1 MDLGIRGEIALVLGG
16 TQGLALSAAHHLS
29 DAGAVVVLNGRD
41 AEKGSKAVAE
51 LPNPGHFVQGDITI
65 AADRAA
71 IIEQTVALA
80 GAPSILVTNSGG
92 PPPGQFMDHDDETW
106 EAALRNNMLGHIDMT
121 RRVVPAMIAA
131 GWGRIVNVTSFAVR
145 EPYPNLVL
153 ANAVRAGLHGAM
165 ATLAREV
172 ADKGITVNNALPGLM
187 DTPAL
192 QRVYNAQ
199 SQRENIAVEEARDRM
214 AESVPAKQLG
224 TAEDF
229 GPAVAFLCSRHAGYI
244 TGQNLTVDG
253 GLVRALL

>member
-92 PPPGQFMDHDDETW
+92 PPPGQFMDHDDEAW

-121 RRVVPAMIAA
+121 RRVVPAMIVA
-131 GWGRIVNVTSFAVR
+131 GWGRIVNVTSF
-145 EPYPNLVL
+145 
-153 ANAVRAGLHGAM
+153 AVRAGLHGAM

-192 QRVYNAQ
+192 QRVDNAQ
-199 SQRENIAVEEARDRM
+199 FQRENIAVEEARDRM
-214 AESVPAKQLG
+214 AESVPAKRLG

>member
-131 GWGRIVNVTSFAVR
+131 GWGAHRQRHVLCRARTLS
-145 EPYPNLVL
+145 EPG
-153 ANAVRAGLHGAM
+153 AGECRARRAARGNGDAGA
-165 ATLAREV
+165 
-172 ADKGITVNNALPGLM
+172 
-187 DTPAL
+187 
-192 QRVYNAQ
+192 
-199 SQRENIAVEEARDRM
+199 
-214 AESVPAKQLG
+214 
-224 TAEDF
+224 
-229 GPAVAFLCSRHAGYI
+229 
-244 TGQNLTVDG
+244 
-253 GLVRALL
+253 

>member
-1 MDLGIRGEIALVLGG
+1 MDLGIEGQVALVLGG
-16 TQGLALSAAHHLS
+16 TQGLALSAARHLS

-41 AEKGSKAVAE
+41 AEKGSEAALLLSKNA
-51 LPNPGHFVQGDITI
+51 HFVQGDITI
-65 AADRAA
+65 PADRVS
-71 IIEQTVALA
+71 IFDQTVALA

-92 PPPGQFMDHDDETW
+92 PPPGRFMDHDDATW
-106 EAALRNNMLGHIDMT
+106 EAALRNNMLGHIDMA
-121 RRVVPAMIAA
+121 RRVLPNMIEV
-131 GWGRIVNVTSFAVR
+131 GWGRIVNITSFAVR

-172 ADKGITVNNALPGLM
+172 ADKGVTVNNVLPGLM

-199 SQRENIAVEEARDRM
+199 SQRENISVDDARNRM
-214 AESVPAKQLG
+214 AESIPAKRLG
-224 TAEDF
+224 ITEDF
-229 GPAVAFLCSRHAGYI
+229 GPAVAFMCSRHAGYI

-253 GLVRALL
+253 GLVRGLL